1 MLCTRISTVIY
12 FILENKTE
20 CDQGSVLGSLLNNFY
35 PRWIQ
40 AKQKVN
46 EISFNQTRVG
56 NFIIFVYLKY
66 DTLL

>member
-35 PRWIQ
+35 PR
-40 AKQKVN
+40 
-46 EISFNQTRVG
+46 
-56 NFIIFVYLKY
+56 
-66 DTLL
+66 